1 MKKLVFLV
9 TVIAML
15 AITGCTPAAT
25 AVPTQPATDVLPTA
39 TTLPTKIVATQTPAM
54 TLEAAATETAAPT
67 EAPATQTAAPSTGT
81 AETLTIL
88 THDSFAASEGVIA
101 DFEKQNNV
109 KLSFI
114 KGGDVAAML
123 NRAILSKDAPLADV
137 IYGVDNTFLSRA
149 ETSGILE
156 AYTSTNLKDIP
167 DEFKLSNG
175 GLMTPVD
182 YGDVCINYD
191 KAYFAD
197 KKLTPPA
204 SLLDLTKPDYKGL
217 LVVEN
222 PTTSSPGLAFM
233 LATLNEFG
241 VETYTDYWK
250 SLKKNDVLVVN
261 DWETAYYTQFSGSS
275 GKGPR
280 PMVVSYGTSP
290 AVEVVYADPKPAD
303 APTASLVGDN
313 MCFRQVE
320 FAGILKGTTKRALAE
335 KFIDFMTGT
344 EFQNDIPLQMFVFP
358 ANKNAT
364 LPEEF
369 IKFNQVPEKPAT
381 LNPEEIAENRETWI
395 EGWEQAVLK

>member
-1 MKKLVFLV
+1 MKKVVLSLLA
-9 TVIAML
+9 VIML
-15 AITGCTPAAT
+15 TACAPAAT
-25 AVPTQPATDVLPTA
+25 AVPTQPATEATAAASAPT
-39 TTLPTKIVATQTPAM
+39 L
-54 TLEAAATETAAPT
+54 AATETQQAPT
-67 EAPATQTAAPSTGT
+67 ETPTASASTDTAAPAGGT
-81 AETLTIL
+81 LDTLTVL
-88 THDSFAASEGVIA
+88 THDSFSASEGVIA

-114 KGGDVAAML
+114 KGGDAGATV

-149 ETSGILE
+149 ETGGILE
-156 AYTSTNLKDIP
+156 AYVSPNMKDIP
-167 DEFKLSNG
+167 DELKLSKDS
-175 GLMTPVD
+175 LMTPVD

-204 SLLDLTKPDYKGL
+204 SLLDLTKPDYKSL

-222 PTTSSPGLAFM
+222 PATSSPGLAFM
-233 LATLNEFG
+233 LATINEFG
-241 VETYTDYWK
+241 VENYADYWK

-261 DWETAYYTQFSGSS
+261 DWEGAYYTQFSGSS

-303 APTASLVGDN
+303 APTASLVGTN

-320 FAGILKGTTKRALAE
+320 FAGILKGTAKRALAE
-335 KFIDFMTGT
+335 KFIDFMTGV

-369 IKFNQVPEKPAT
+369 VKFNQVPEKPAT
-381 LNPEEIAENRETWI
+381 INPEEIAENRETWI
-395 EGWEQAVLK
+395 EGWEEAVLK

>member
-1 MKKLVFLV
+1 MKKLVFSLM
-9 TVIAML
+9 VIALL
-15 AITGCTPAAT
+15 AVNGCAPAA
-25 AVPTQPATDVLPTA
+25 AAAPTQPATSVPTVESA
-39 TTLPTKIVATQTPAM
+39 TAPAATVT
-54 TLEAAATETAAPT
+54 TAASAEVPTETAAPV
-67 EAPATQTAAPSTGT
+67 SGN

-149 ETSGILE
+149 ETGGILD
-156 AYTSTNLKDIP
+156 AYTSANLKDLR
-167 DEFKLSNG
+167 DDLKFSKDNM
-175 GLMTPVD
+175 MTPVD

-204 SLLDLTKPDYKGL
+204 SLLDLTKPDYKSL

-222 PTTSSPGLAFM
+222 PATSSPGLGFL
-233 LATLNEFG
+233 LATINEYG
-241 VETYTDYWK
+241 VDTYTDYWK

-261 DWETAYYTQFSGSS
+261 DWETAYYTHFSGSS

-290 AVEVVYADPKPAD
+290 AVEVVYADPKPED

-320 FAGILKGTTKRALAE
+320 FAGILKSTTKRALAE

-358 ANKNAT
+358 ANKNAS

-369 IKFNQVPEKPAT
+369 VKFNQVPAKPAIM
-381 LNPEEIAENRETWI
+381 NPEEIAENRETWI
-395 EGWEQAVLK
+395 EGWEQAVIK